1 MISLQAPLNMTTQ
14 HLPTPSHGTASG
26 DVLGYFLIFLSS
38 VLVGIWAVKGTI
50 ALRNILL
57 GVETVIA
64 IIYCTR
70 FFKTNT
76 QKIPLKYWT
85 PLILLGLMFCWVI
98 FHYLF
103 LVRFSEQQFHELT
116 STWFRSGLAVIV
128 AIGTGLALQKRP
140 NAINCLWIGILA
152 SFGYLFYQY
161 IPNALALKSLFAPD
175 YVNYIF
181 YGKISGVLVGTILI
195 AGLLGTLVDTVRRE
209 PWPTTT
215 LVSLLCLTGLATVLY
230 AYVFIFDTRN
240 GIGLAAILI
249 TALCL
254 MVLAQTLRALFRRTS
269 SKRILTL
276 ALLVI
281 CTAGVLSWFGVQHI
295 QHNPGWSSMWEDT
308 KTSIQVEKY
317 PNWQNPQVLG
327 YPNNATGQVVKFN
340 TYVRVAWGVAGLQ
353 IFLPENP
360 FGVGVLKGPFT
371 VLLKEKYPSSGE
383 NMPSTHSAWVE
394 IGLAFGYPGLFLM
407 LGAVMATLF
416 LSLNSKSPFSSLTGL
431 LSLGLICLYTAG
443 EVSSQHSVEILCFWI
458 ALLTALQLP
467 RKINN
472 GPA

>member
-1 MISLQAPLNMTTQ
+1 MSSKNHFYKYSLITISSILL
-14 HLPTPSHGTASG
+14 
-26 DVLGYFLIFLSS
+26 
-38 VLVGIWAVKGTI
+38 GIWAVKDTI

-57 GVETVIA
+57 GLGFI
-64 IIYCTR
+64 
-70 FFKTNT
+70 
-76 QKIPLKYWT
+76 
-85 PLILLGLMFCWVI
+85 LGLAYIYSAYRKQVFKGIQLKNWLPIILMSLMLLWVPM
-98 FHYLF
+98 HYLF
-103 LVRFSEQQFHELT
+103 LSRFPEVQLQELK
-116 STWFRSGLAVIV
+116 STWLRTFLAMVVGVSAGLTLHKNVKLMNV
-128 AIGTGLALQKRP
+128 LWLGIGL
-140 NAINCLWIGILA
+140 
-152 SFGYLFYQY
+152 SFLYLFFQY
-161 IPNALALKSLFAPD
+161 VPRAYASKNIFAVD
-175 YVNYIF
+175 WYGGYYI
-181 YGKISGVLVGTILI
+181 YIGKINGVLMGTILFCGLGSTWI
-195 AGLLGTLVDTVRRE
+195 DHLRSKTCTMSITNTVLPLLGMALTLY
-209 PWPTTT
+209 
-215 LVSLLCLTGLATVLY
+215 S
-230 AYVFIFDTRN
+230 YVFIFDTRN

-254 MVLAQTLRALFRRTS
+254 MVLVQSLRALFRRTS

-327 YPNNATGQVVKFN
+327 YPNNATGQIVKFN
-340 TYVRVAWGVAGLQ
+340 TYERVAWGVAGLQ

-431 LSLGLICLYTAG
+431 LSLGLICLYTVG
-443 EVSSQHSVEILCFWI
+443 EVSSQHSVEILCFLVALMT
-458 ALLTALQLP
+458 ALLFHQGDA
-467 RKINN
+467 NN
-472 GPA
+472 RYK